1 MVDGVEVVTIDGPS
15 GVGKST
21 ISRRLSHHLGFT
33 YLDTGAMYRAVA
45 WYVNRHGIDADN
57 EAQLTDNLDK
67 ISITLIPAHLPGE
80 DTGVIVNGEH
90 LGAELRTP
98 EISMLASRISALP
111 PVRRCLTLMQQE
123 MGKQGKVVAEG
134 RDTGTVV
141 FPDAAYKFFLDASPE
156 VRAKRRIGQLQA
168 NGETISFDEVL
179 AATIQRDRQDRE
191 RSIAPLRPA
200 DDALRIDTSTATI
213 DEVVDRMLGVIAAG
227 PTL

>member
-21 ISRRLSHHLGFT
+21 ISRRLANHLGFT

-45 WYVNRHGIDADN
+45 WYVNRHGINADN
-57 EAQLTDNLDK
+57 EAQLTDDLHK
-67 ISITLIPAHLPGE
+67 ISMTLIPAHLPGE
-80 DTGVIVNGEH
+80 DTGVVVNGEH

-111 PVRRCLTLMQQE
+111 PVRHHLTLMQQE

-168 NGETISFDEVL
+168 NGETMSFDEVL

-213 DEVVDRMLGVIAAG
+213 NEVVDRMLGVIAAG